1 MTTVA
6 SFIDSAR
13 YDLRDYQTG
22 LEFGDDELI
31 EYINRM
37 ARALDNML
45 VSLNSSYVH
54 GVSSHI
60 LSDPAISIDLSSAL
74 NSGNWDSIRSI
85 WIEND
90 RLEKIPLDHLYYKR
104 KFNSNQVVEGTA
116 LVVGSTYEIVSRTTL
131 DFTGCGASANTAGT
145 MFVCTVT
152 GTLGASDIAN
162 LWNTSQP
169 YFWSQEGRN
178 IVFEIANNTDHVLT
192 IHYNKKTG
200 TLSESSNM
208 PYNDQFNEN
217 FRELLVMHAKAKKEG
232 QMSPSEQ
239 VYQSVFRQIAYAQQ
253 IRTDRIPKYYKLD
266 F

>member
-13 YDLRDYQTG
+13 FDLRDYQTG
-22 LEFGDDELI
+22 LEFDDDELV

-37 ARALDNML
+37 ARSLDNTL
-45 VSLNSSYVH
+45 ISLNSSYAH
-54 GVSSHI
+54 GTSSHI
-60 LSDPAISIDLSSAL
+60 MADPAISIDLTSAL
-74 NSGNWDSIRSI
+74 NSGNWDSIRAV
-85 WIEND
+85 WIGND
-90 RLEKIPLDHLYYKR
+90 RLEKIPLDHMYYKR
-104 KFNSNQVVEGTA
+104 KFNSTQLVEGDT
-116 LVVGSTYEIVSRTTL
+116 LVVGTTYEIVSRVTL

-145 MFVCTVT
+145 MFACTVA

-162 LWNTSQP
+162 QWNTGEP
-169 YFWSQEGRN
+169 NFWSQEGRSL
-178 IVFEIANNTDHVLT
+178 IFDLANNTDHVLT

-200 TLSESSNM
+200 TLTTASNM

-253 IRTDRIPKYYKLD
+253 IRTDTIPKYYRLD